1 MNENSFGSVATTIED
16 QNLRCAFSLPD
27 VLRRGGSC
35 NRPVAQ
41 RKRHHPL
48 RDIVASIIFANSD
61 SFRSEMGGH
70 RFGRRVCWRRQAA
83 RTDGEPWN
91 GDFRDNYFAGGAFS
105 RRLARFWSYFSIEAE
120 IGTGGRFG
128 SVNAGEVWGAIYFR
142 YDGFPWNRFVYTTLA
157 VSTGLNYLSKLP
169 PSETHP
175 GNSTSHVLHYFS
187 PEITFAHPQH
197 KQHELLVR
205 YHHRSGVFS
214 TFNGVWGGSNV
225 IALGY
230 RYRYD

>member
-1 MNENSFGSVATTIED
+1 MNENSFGSVATTI
-16 QNLRCAFSLPD
+16 RA
-27 VLRRGGSC
+27 
-35 NRPVAQ
+35 
-41 RKRHHPL
+41 K
-48 RDIVASIIFANSD
+48 IFAALAVCLTFFGEAAHATDLLPSVSGTTRYETSSRQLFSPTPIASD
-61 SFRSEMGGH
+61 PKWAITVLAGASAGDDKLRELMVS
-70 RFGRRVCWRRQAA
+70 
-83 RTDGEPWN
+83 PWN
-91 GDFRDNYFAGGAFS
+91 GDFRDNYFAGSAFS

-175 GNSTSHVLHYFS
+175 GDSTSHVLHYFS

-205 YHHRSGVFS
+205 YHHRSGVFG